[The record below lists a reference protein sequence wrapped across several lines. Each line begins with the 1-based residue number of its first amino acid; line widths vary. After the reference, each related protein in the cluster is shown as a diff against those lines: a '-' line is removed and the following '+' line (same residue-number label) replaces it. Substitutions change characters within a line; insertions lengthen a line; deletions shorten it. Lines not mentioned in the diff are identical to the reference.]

1 MHTQGRPRLMSGWA
15 EAETS
20 VQPTRSL
27 TGLKVGVPQPLC
39 SSPMVPPY
47 LPAWPGN
54 ESRYSEIKRK
64 YGPKA
69 GGGDNRGGD
78 SWMTSLT

>member
-1 MHTQGRPRLMSGWA
+1 MHTQRRPRLMSGWA

-47 LPAWPGN
+47 LPAWVYFPSNDETMDPGPHP
-54 ESRYSEIKRK
+54 EATWGERSFEV
-64 YGPKA
+64 A
-69 GGGDNRGGD
+69 
-78 SWMTSLT
+78 TEEL

>member
-15 EAETS
+15 EVQTG

-27 TGLKVGVPQPLC
+27 TGLKVGVPQPQC

-54 ESRYSEIKRK
+54 ECRCSEVKRNC
-64 YGPKA
+64 GPKA
-69 GGGDNRGGD
+69 GGEGDNRG
-78 SWMTSLT
+78 